1 MGNVIAINGR
11 HQDTR
16 MTVGL
21 FNTQSVGSKSKR
33 TQIVDFIKDENM
45 DILFLTETWL
55 KTSGDE
61 SKCADLVPPGYKL
74 RSFPRATRELPDLLD
89 YCNLLRGKSVV
100 VGDFNVHYDV
110 PADPLTS
117 KVLDIVS
124 RFDFTQGVQEA
135 TYYRSGHILDW
146 VLHREADQLIHSCR
160 VNHMV
165 SSDHAAVLCRL
176 KVSRPKRQPVY
187 RTVRDIKAIDRD
199 SFKADVQDMLDDL
212 GPDLSAQQ
220 LDDGLRGLLDRH
232 APATEKRVPSGH
244 TSPWYAAVSD
254 ILRDAKKERRR
265 AERKWR
271 KSGLTVDSQ
280 IFLTAKQLVTDIV
293 QNAKEEYW
301 SSKIKASTSVKNVF
315 LTSNRLLGRSRDFI
329 LPTNIPPNDLSDAFA
344 EFFTTKIKTIR
355 DELETF
361 RVSLGFSPA
370 DVTIA
375 QLVVVVCLWDVFP
388 EPVLRKGDPLGSG
401 CHPFARHDRASACI
415 SDSAGCVMVFGSL
428 SCQVMFRMLR
438 RRQRKCERR

>member
-45 DILFLTETWL
+45 DVLFLTETWL

-74 RSFPRATRELPDLLD
+74 RSFPRATRGGGLAVLYRDHLPVTVTSAFPFTLTSCELIQFTLTAPQHIHFFCLYRPPPSKQNKLLNSTFLTELPDLLD

-100 VGDFNVHYDV
+100 VGDFNVRYDV

-176 KVSRPKRQPVY
+176 KVSRPKRKPVY

-244 TSPWYAAVSD
+244 TSPWYTAVSD
-254 ILRDAKKERRR
+254 VLRDAKKERRR

-301 SSKIKASTSVKNVF
+301 SSKIKASTSVKNLF

-329 LPTNIPPNDLSDAFA
+329 LPTNIPPNDLSDAF
-344 EFFTTKIKTIR
+344 R
-355 DELETF
+355 
-361 RVSLGFSPA
+361 
-370 DVTIA
+370 
-375 QLVVVVCLWDVFP
+375 
-388 EPVLRKGDPLGSG
+388 
-401 CHPFARHDRASACI
+401 
-415 SDSAGCVMVFGSL
+415 
-428 SCQVMFRMLR
+428 
-438 RRQRKCERR
+438 